1 MSCSEVDHHYF
12 TERKLSTTDNANDYR
27 GEKETSWRS
36 EETTAS
42 SSTTTFWCHEDLSSS
57 SGKVLLEGHVPGCK
71 SYCRLQWIILCL
83 PIIIVKCDS
92 AGDTVSSVSAD
103 EQEARYCS
111 SRALSSTSEVTLVSC
126 RHGFCWANQSSF
138 EEWK

>member
-1 MSCSEVDHHYF
+1 MPF
-12 TERKLSTTDNANDYR
+12 RPNI
-27 GEKETSWRS
+27 W
-36 EETTAS
+36 
-42 SSTTTFWCHEDLSSS
+42 TFWCHEDLSLS

-111 SRALSSTSEVTLVSC
+111 SQALSSTSEVTLVY
-126 RHGFCWANQSSF
+126 HVGMDFVGPIVL
-138 EEWK
+138 